1 MRSMPVAMF
10 AFLMLFPVIMVG
22 LGIGIAVW
30 SKYVARTMARM
41 RPVAVSDLTPGYRVV
56 WGHVEGAPLRAPL
69 SGRRCAWFEAW
80 VEELRPSETV
90 SRVEGDRSPQ
100 WERIFLDSSDQPIR
114 VADGRATC
122 LVAPE
127 GARIHETAWSAWEG
141 ETEQPPRGAPEPELR
156 PGSYAPPT
164 LRAALTVSSVFG
176 DSPVRY
182 RYVERYIMAGDPI
195 FAMGEAEPRRGRRR
209 TPAAAQEP
217 DGTAPAGPTEA
228 RLRLRKPDSRQPF
241 VISTRDPAEVHAEN
255 QLASTGG
262 LILAGIGLFAGFV
275 LWKLRYG

>member
-1 MRSMPVAMF
+1 MRSMPVEMF
-10 AFLMLFPVIMVG
+10 AFFMLFPIIMVG

-41 RPVAVSDLTPGYRVV
+41 RPVEVSDLAPGYGVV

-80 VEELRPSETV
+80 VEELRPSETA
-90 SRVEGDRSPQ
+90 SRVEGERSPQ
-100 WERIFLDSSDQPIR
+100 WERVFLDSSDQPIR
-114 VADGRATC
+114 VTDGKVAC

-141 ETEQPPRGAPEPELR
+141 ATDRPERGGAEPELVA
-156 PGSYAPPT
+156 GSYAPPT
-164 LRAALTVSSVFG
+164 LRVTATVTSIFGSS
-176 DSPVRY
+176 PARY

-209 TPAAAQEP
+209 ARATLQDQDGPA
-217 DGTAPAGPTEA
+217 EA
-228 RLRLRKPDSRQPF
+228 RLRISKPDTRQPF
-241 VISTRDPAEVHAEN
+241 VISTQDPADIHAEN
-255 QLASTGG
+255 ELASTGG
-262 LILAGIGLFAGFV
+262 LVLAGIGLVAGFV
-275 LWKLRYG
+275 LWKLRFG